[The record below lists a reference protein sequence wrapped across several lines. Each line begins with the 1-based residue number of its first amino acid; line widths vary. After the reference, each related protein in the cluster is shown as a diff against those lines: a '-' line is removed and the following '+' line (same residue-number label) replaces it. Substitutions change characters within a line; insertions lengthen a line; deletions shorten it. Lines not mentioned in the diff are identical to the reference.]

1 MEQNP
6 SSKANGLSSGRNF
19 TSAVTGPGMEH
30 GVTRDK
36 LVRNFNDET
45 SMSLLRFAFFLGQ
58 NLFNVIDTVMTS
70 AWKEMK
76 K

>member
-6 SSKANGLSSGRNF
+6 SSKADDLSTGTDF

-30 GVTRDK
+30 VVARNK

-45 SMSLLRFAFFLGQ
+45 VHFSS
-58 NLFNVIDTVMTS
+58 
-70 AWKEMK
+70 
-76 K
+76 